1 MDKFVIMGCN
11 KLYGCVDIS
20 GAKNSAVAI
29 LPAALMVKGTC
40 RIENVPDIQDVRVIV
55 ELLKH
60 FGAKVEYIDR
70 HTLSIDSSELTYS
83 PAPYELAGKL
93 RASYYFIGALLG
105 RFNKAEVPMPGGCNF
120 GVRPIDQH
128 LKGFKLLGARV
139 DLDHGAI
146 VAQTDHLKG
155 GNIFLDMVSVG
166 ATINIM
172 IAAALAEGTTVI
184 ENAAKEP
191 HVVDVANFLNSMGA
205 NIRGAGTDVIKIKG
219 VTQLNSGTF
228 SIIPDQIEAGT
239 FMIAAAATGG
249 DVVIKNIIPKH
260 LEPIT
265 AKLLETGTEVE
276 EFDDSI
282 RVRRTSPL
290 TSANVKTLVYPG
302 FPTDLQPLIT
312 TLLTVAGG
320 ISTVTES
327 VWDNR
332 FQYIDELRKMGAEI
346 TVDGKT
352 ATLVGVEQLMGSPV
366 KATDL
371 RAGAALIVAGLMASG
386 VTEVHNIV
394 YIDRGY
400 ETIEKKLQGLGAQI
414 VRASDDDDYSSTKAV
429 NAQ

>member
-1 MDKFVIMGCN
+1 MDKFVITGCN
-11 KLYGCVDIS
+11 KLYGNVDIS

-29 LPAALMVKGTC
+29 LPAALLVNGTC

-55 ELLKH
+55 ELLRH
-60 FGAKVEYIDR
+60 FGAKVEYIDA
-70 HTLSIDSSELTYS
+70 HTLIIDNSELEYA
-83 PAPYELAGKL
+83 PAPYELACKL

-105 RFNKAEVPMPGGCNF
+105 RFNNAEVPMPGGCNF

-128 LKGFKLLGARV
+128 LKGFKLLGASV
-139 DLDHGAI
+139 GLDNGVISAHSNS
-146 VAQTDHLKG
+146 LKG
-155 GNIFLDMVSVG
+155 KHIFLDMVSVG

-172 IAAALAEGTTVI
+172 IAAARANGTTII

-219 VTQLNSGTF
+219 VSELHSGTF

-249 DVVIKNIIPKH
+249 DVIINNIIPKH

-276 EFDDSI
+276 EFDDSV
-282 RVRRTSPL
+282 RVKRTTGL
-290 TSANVKTLVYPG
+290 TGANVKTLVYPG

-312 TLLTVAGG
+312 TLLTVAQGR
-320 ISTVTES
+320 SKVTES

-332 FQYIDELRKMGAEI
+332 FQYVDELRKLGADISVE
-346 TVDGKT
+346 GKT
-352 ATLVGVEQLMGSPV
+352 ANIVGVEQLKGAIV

-371 RAGAALIVAGLMASG
+371 RAGAAIIVAGLMAKG

-400 ETIEKKLQGLGAQI
+400 ETIEKKLLKLGAQI
-414 VRASDDDDYSSTKAV
+414 ERTPVDDD
-429 NAQ
+429 NN

>member
-29 LPAALMVKGTC
+29 LPAALMVNGTC

-60 FGAKVEYIDR
+60 FGAKVEYIDQ
-70 HTLSIDSSELTYS
+70 HTLSIDSSSLTYS
-83 PAPYELAGKL
+83 AAPYELAGKL

-105 RFNKAEVPMPGGCNF
+105 RFNKAEVPLPGGCNF

-128 LKGFKLLGARV
+128 LKGFKLLGAQV
-139 DLDHGAI
+139 ELDHGAI
-146 VAQTDHLKG
+146 VASTDHLKG
-155 GNIFLDMVSVG
+155 GNVFLDMVSVG

-172 IAAALAEGTTVI
+172 IAAALADGTTVI

-219 VTQLNSGTF
+219 VPELHSGTF

-282 RVRRTSPL
+282 RVRRTNPL

-332 FQYIDELRKMGAEI
+332 FQYVDELRRMGADI

-366 KATDL
+366 SATDL

-414 VRASDDDDYSSTKAV
+414 VRATDDGDYTQTKAV
-429 NAQ
+429 SAQ

>member
-1 MDKFVIMGCN
+1 MDKFVIMGSN
-11 KLYGCVDIS
+11 ELYGCVDIS

-29 LPAALMVKGTC
+29 LPAALMVNGVC

-60 FGAKVEYIDR
+60 YGAKVENIDA
-70 HTLSIDSSELTYS
+70 HTLTIDSRNLTYS

-105 RFNKAEVPMPGGCNF
+105 KFNKADVPMPGGCNF

-128 LKGFKLLGARV
+128 LKGFKLLGA
-139 DLDHGAI
+139 DIGLNHGVISAN
-146 VAQTDHLKG
+146 ADHLKG

-172 IAAALAEGTTVI
+172 IAAVKADGITTI

-219 VTQLNSGTF
+219 VTELHSGTF

-282 RVRRTSPL
+282 RVKRTSPL
-290 TSANVKTLVYPG
+290 TCANVKTLVYPG

-312 TLLTVAGG
+312 TLLTIAKGV
-320 ISTVTES
+320 STVTES
-327 VWDNR
+327 VWENR
-332 FQYIDELRKMGAEI
+332 FQYIDELRRMGADI
-346 TVDGKT
+346 AVDGKT
-352 ATLVGVEQLMGSPV
+352 ANITGVEQLMGSPV

-371 RAGAALIVAGLMASG
+371 RAGAAMVVAGLIANG
-386 VTEVHNIV
+386 VTEVHNII

-400 ETIEKKLQGLGAQI
+400 ESIEKKLQGLGAQI
-414 VRASDDDDYSSTKAV
+414 VRTTDNDYVPAKAV
-429 NAQ
+429 GMQ

>member
-29 LPAALMVKGTC
+29 LPAALMVNGTC

-60 FGAKVEYIDR
+60 FGAKVEYIDQ
-70 HTLSIDSSELTYS
+70 HTLSIDSSSLTYS
-83 PAPYELAGKL
+83 AAPYELAGKL

-105 RFNKAEVPMPGGCNF
+105 RFNKAEVPLPGGCNF

-128 LKGFKLLGARV
+128 LKGFKLLGAQV
-139 DLDHGAI
+139 ELDHGAI
-146 VAQTDHLKG
+146 VASTDHLKG
-155 GNIFLDMVSVG
+155 GNVFLDMVSVG

-172 IAAALAEGTTVI
+172 IAAALADGTTVI

-219 VTQLNSGTF
+219 VPELHSGTF

-282 RVRRTSPL
+282 RVRRTTPL

-312 TLLTVAGG
+312 ALLTVAGG

-332 FQYIDELRKMGAEI
+332 FQYVDELRRMGADI

-366 KATDL
+366 SATDL

-414 VRASDDDDYSSTKAV
+414 VRATDDGDYTQTKAV
-429 NAQ
+429 SAQ